1 MADDSY
7 LISLKEAIKQHLSL
21 FETNLSSIRSGKV
34 NPAIIENISVE
45 CYGTRSPLKS
55 LANIILQPPNILI
68 VEPWDTNIINDISHA
83 LETSSLNITPQKTQN
98 SLKLIF
104 PALTQERRAELI
116 KLVNTEKEKVRI
128 EIKQER
134 ENVVKNIEKDFKG
147 KILSEDQKFYLL
159 KEVQKVID
167 EANKSID
174 EMTNK
179 KESELKSV

>member
-1 MADDSY
+1 
-7 LISLKEAIKQHLSL
+7 
-21 FETNLSSIRSGKV
+21 
-34 NPAIIENISVE
+34 
-45 CYGTRSPLKS
+45 
-55 LANIILQPPNILI
+55 
-68 VEPWDTNIINDISHA
+68 
-83 LETSSLNITPQKTQN
+83 
-98 SLKLIF
+98 
-104 PALTQERRAELI
+104 
-116 KLVNTEKEKVRI
+116 LVNTEKEKVRI